1 MGNEIPSHKVAA
13 SSVVL
18 EIGVSDRITKRVSGL
33 YRIAHTTVR
42 LIMTTKASLIF
53 NPTAGQNDPVSDLVT
68 IREVFE
74 SKINLDI
81 YPSHKGVSTTELTHQ
96 AIKQG
101 AQMILIA
108 GGDGTISSAV
118 EALIGTDIPIGI
130 IPRGTVNAFA
140 QALNIPIDVK
150 AACEAIL
157 LGKPNRVDA
166 AICNGKPMIVLTG
179 IGLEPETISSSSRR
193 IKKRF
198 GMLSFV
204 LAGIKQLGELK
215 SFEAWIETENGT
227 INSQAVA
234 VTIANT
240 AAPTSLLAHG
250 PANVIPDD
258 GLLDVTIFAPS
269 NRTNAF
275 FGAYHLLRSGFT
287 DDATNRDDIQYLKA
301 KNVKVKTKPLQKVSL
316 DGDPMEATV
325 VEVTCVPGSL
335 NILLPALDNFTFN

>member
-1 MGNEIPSHKVAA
+1 
-13 SSVVL
+13 
-18 EIGVSDRITKRVSGL
+18 
-33 YRIAHTTVR
+33 
-42 LIMTTKASLIF
+42 MTTSASLIF
-53 NPTAGQNDPVSDLVT
+53 NPNAGQNGPVEDLVT
-68 IREVFE
+68 IREVLE
-74 SKINLDI
+74 PKINLDI
-81 YPSHKGVSTTELTHQ
+81 RPSYKGVSTAELTHQ
-96 AIKQG
+96 AIKEG

-140 QALNIPIDVK
+140 KALNIPTNVK

-157 LGKPNRVDA
+157 LGRPHRVDA
-166 AICNGKPMIVLTG
+166 ATCNGKPMIVLIG
-179 IGLEPETISSSSRR
+179 IGLEPETIAHSSRR
-193 IKKRF
+193 LKKQF

-204 LAGIKQLGELK
+204 LAGIKELRQFNT
-215 SFEAWIETENGT
+215 FETWVETENET
-227 INSQAVA
+227 INLQAVA

-269 NRTNAF
+269 NRKNAF

-287 DDATNRDDIQYLKA
+287 DDATNRGDIQYLKA

-316 DGDPMEATV
+316 DGDPIEATS
-325 VEVTCVPGSL
+325 VEISCIPHSL
-335 NILLPALDNFTFN
+335 NILLPALDNFTFE